1 MRLALLPVCRP
12 ILRLSLLA
20 DVVLPVHSC
29 RDCRE
34 QEMYHHFGLYNTGSQ
49 VDSGGD
55 QLPFG
60 LRLPALSSLDRV
72 LDAAG
77 T

>member
-1 MRLALLPVCRP
+1 MALVSHV
-12 ILRLSLLA
+12 SLGPYWA
-20 DVVLPVHSC
+20 T
-29 RDCRE
+29 RE
-34 QEMYHHFGLYNTGSQ
+34 FSTGSTRSVKCHHFGPYNTGSQ